1 MTGPCGAGPCGPLRP
16 PGGTRGVLW
25 AGARRTT
32 GPAPRGRALP
42 RPHLRM
48 LGCLAAQ
55 WQQPPPSAKPKRV
68 RPSASRYAALSD
80 QGLDI
85 RAAFQPE
92 AGPSAL
98 ALSPGLVESEDL

>member
-1 MTGPCGAGPCGPLRP
+1 MSRRP
-16 PGGTRGVLW
+16 AAPQALC
-25 AGARRTT
+25 
-32 GPAPRGRALP
+32 PAAESSPRG
-42 RPHLRM
+42 PHLRM

>member
-1 MTGPCGAGPCGPLRP
+1 MQASQASSGACGVCCEHAS
-16 PGGTRGVLW
+16 
-25 AGARRTT
+25 
-32 GPAPRGRALP
+32 GPATA
-42 RPHLRM
+42 PHLRV

-92 AGPSAL
+92 AGPSPL

>member
-1 MTGPCGAGPCGPLRP
+1 MQASQASSGACGVCCEHAP
-16 PGGTRGVLW
+16 
-25 AGARRTT
+25 
-32 GPAPRGRALP
+32 GPATA
-42 RPHLRM
+42 PHLRV

-92 AGPSAL
+92 AGPSPL

>member
-1 MTGPCGAGPCGPLRP
+1 MSRRP
-16 PGGTRGVLW
+16 AAPQAL
-25 AGARRTT
+25 
-32 GPAPRGRALP
+32 GPAAEPSP
-42 RPHLRM
+42 PSPHLRM